1 LTKYKRLKDSVTN
14 IFVEFHSNP
23 KNLNKELDNDLIL
36 KKLNDTE
43 LSQMYKKISVRKLF
57 EDSNINPLC
66 IMSHIRWT
74 RDVDRI
80 YVCKNIIKELDE
92 SLGFENLNDNS
103 MNSNKLVD
111 LPLSLEKQ
119 FTGNKTYTLSEKL
132 KVRPKKI
139 TLQSIYKRCMDVTGQ
154 KNWRDVLTTLDFN
167 VEKVERKKSKFS
179 KSETL
184 ELFIK
189 YKKKKKYK
197 NIYKINQDDIRI
209 ENHSLWKLIL
219 RYHNH
224 LNYDIKKYSEFFTGL
239 FCLEY
244 FENEGGLP
252 PKSEMLNENTEQKFF
267 EFLTYQTQVRWELY
281 PEFLQD
287 IVLKMYVRGSSIY
300 GEENRSDVEK
310 RVFDKIR
317 HWKGKKSKDIY
328 KNSGILIN
336 NLQNIKSIIDCG
348 YDRKDI
354 YDKLRFL
361 MDKTLK
367 TGVNHL
373 SKEYI
378 IKNEKEFMNSCFKV
392 ERITTNNWSKVLEI
406 YGINPDLFLPDRID
420 VSNRGIIFEK
430 LIKDLFEEH
439 LTLRKN
445 RSSLRFEHDFWY
457 KKKQG
462 NCIPD
467 FTFKNF
473 IVDTKFSIGIS
484 KKGFH
489 HQQLDKQFK
498 NFKKLKKKIIILTL
512 NQKKEELSI
521 DNVDFIIIN
530 LKHLKHFLEDQFSV
544 KIFNYEIKYIF
555 DEVNKIKFFR
565 KYLS

>member
-1 LTKYKRLKDSVTN
+1 
-14 IFVEFHSNP
+14 
-23 KNLNKELDNDLIL
+23 
-36 KKLNDTE
+36 
-43 LSQMYKKISVRKLF
+43 
-57 EDSNINPLC
+57 
-66 IMSHIRWT
+66 
-74 RDVDRI
+74 
-80 YVCKNIIKELDE
+80 
-92 SLGFENLNDNS
+92 
-103 MNSNKLVD
+103 
-111 LPLSLEKQ
+111 
-119 FTGNKTYTLSEKL
+119 
-132 KVRPKKI
+132 
-139 TLQSIYKRCMDVTGQ
+139 
-154 KNWRDVLTTLDFN
+154 
-167 VEKVERKKSKFS
+167 
-179 KSETL
+179 
-184 ELFIK
+184 
-189 YKKKKKYK
+189 
-197 NIYKINQDDIRI
+197 
-209 ENHSLWKLIL
+209 
-219 RYHNH
+219 
-224 LNYDIKKYSEFFTGL
+224 
-239 FCLEY
+239 
-244 FENEGGLP
+244 
-252 PKSEMLNENTEQKFF
+252 
-267 EFLTYQTQVRWELY
+267 
-281 PEFLQD
+281 
-287 IVLKMYVRGSSIY
+287 
-300 GEENRSDVEK
+300 
-310 RVFDKIR
+310 
-317 HWKGKKSKDIY
+317 
-328 KNSGILIN
+328 
-336 NLQNIKSIIDCG
+336 
-348 YDRKDI
+348 
-354 YDKLRFL
+354 